1 MAFRMNQA
9 EFLERIYQG
18 IETGMNVL
26 IPKRKTDIVEI
37 TESGEIVYM
46 VADTYRKVLSK
57 QELIEVY
64 QHLSEGAIKT
74 STLRKIVTPS
84 RTCNV
89 STIRWIL
96 WRFDLATEQADRSWL
111 KRW

>member
-1 MAFRMNQA
+1 MNQTQ
-9 EFLERIYQG
+9 FLERVYQG
-18 IETGMNVL
+18 IDTGMKVL
-26 IPKRKTDIVEI
+26 IPKRKTDIIDV

-57 QELIEVY
+57 QELIAVY
-64 QHLSEGAIKT
+64 QHLCQGSIKT

-96 WRFDLATEQADRSWL
+96 WRFDLATEQPDRSWT
-111 KRW
+111 KSW